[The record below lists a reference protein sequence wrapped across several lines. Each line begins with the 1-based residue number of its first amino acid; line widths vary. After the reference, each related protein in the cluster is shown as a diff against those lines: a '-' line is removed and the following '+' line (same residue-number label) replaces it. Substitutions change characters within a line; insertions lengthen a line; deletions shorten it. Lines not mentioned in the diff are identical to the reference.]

1 MFADSLTLALVYL
14 LFGLLVSYLLRKDWA
29 EDWDENLLASVL
41 GPPLFLLIA
50 VVVVGRFVW
59 LRLGQ
64 ALRPAAGA

>member
-1 MFADSLTLALVYL
+1 MLADSLTLALAYL
-14 LFGLLVSYLLRKDWA
+14 LIGLLLSSLLRKEGA
-29 EDWDENLLASVL
+29 EDWAENLLASVL

-64 ALRPAAGA
+64 ALRLAGS

>member
-1 MFADSLTLALVYL
+1 MFADS
-14 LFGLLVSYLLRKDWA
+14 RR
-29 EDWDENLLASVL
+29 ASVL
-41 GPPLFLLIA
+41 GPPLFLQIA